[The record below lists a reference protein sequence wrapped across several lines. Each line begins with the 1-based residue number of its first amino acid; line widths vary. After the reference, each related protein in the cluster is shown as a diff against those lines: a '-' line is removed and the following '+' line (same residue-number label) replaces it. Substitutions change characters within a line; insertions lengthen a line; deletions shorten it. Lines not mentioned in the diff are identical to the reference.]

1 MRQPSA
7 VREDATVTISND
19 EVTSGYLVDLV
30 RTFRNYK
37 ALGDGALSQVSDD
50 DLHTL
55 VDRDANSIAV
65 IVKHLAGNLRSRF
78 TDLLTT
84 DGEKPDRDRDAEF
97 EMAERV
103 SRDDINGWW
112 EEGWAIALAS
122 IESLTPED
130 LERTVTIRGEPFH
143 VVEALNRLAT
153 HAAYHVG
160 QIVLLAK
167 HFAGPNWKSLS
178 IPKGQSKHAKGTYK
192 QGIVPRRPS

>member
-1 MRQPSA
+1 MYQPSA
-7 VREDATVTISND
+7 VREDSTVTISND
-19 EVTSGYLVDLV
+19 EVTSRYLADLV

-37 ALGDGALSQVSDD
+37 ALGDGALSQVSDA

-78 TDLLTT
+78 TDFLTT

-178 IPKGQSKHAKGTYK
+178 IPKGQSKHAKGAYK

>member
-78 TDLLTT
+78 TDFLTT

-112 EEGWAIALAS
+112 EEGWASALAS